1 MRDTSRRTPNAE
13 ILRVKLAPT
22 RPPGGSLPHTSA
34 TRRFPRI
41 QRFLLRRTRRPISF
55 PTRRKASSPHR
66 VPHEFVGPR
75 EKSPRRAAALYAVRL
90 ILAGF
95 ASYLL
100 WAFAP
105 VMEKSIA
112 NAIKKHHRMERLIL

>member
-1 MRDTSRRTPNAE
+1 MRNTSRRTPNAK

-22 RPPGGSLPHTSA
+22 RPPGGSLPHPP
-34 TRRFPRI
+34 PR
-41 QRFLLRRTRRPISF
+41 
-55 PTRRKASSPHR
+55 
-66 VPHEFVGPR
+66 
-75 EKSPRRAAALYAVRL
+75 RRAAALYAARL

-112 NAIKKHHRMERLIL
+112 NAIKKHQRMERLIL